1 MDSPSAHRIA
11 NTMPGNKRS
20 GSALARW
27 AVITMRFATS
37 KRPLSAF
44 QARAALLIGVVL
56 TAAWIGVLA
65 LLYLW
70 V

>member
-1 MDSPSAHRIA
+1 
-11 NTMPGNKRS
+11 
-20 GSALARW
+20 
-27 AVITMRFATS
+27 MRFAIS

-44 QARAALLIGVVL
+44 QARAALLIGIVL

>member
-1 MDSPSAHRIA
+1 MDGPSAHRIA
-11 NTMPGNKRS
+11 NTIPVRAGEV
-20 GSALARW
+20 GCDHDA
-27 AVITMRFATS
+27 FASS

-56 TAAWIGVLA
+56 TVAWIGVLA
-65 LLYLW
+65 ILYLW